1 MREWFAQLPARI
13 VEFWKKYTRRQKT
26 LFFSVLAAVL
36 LAVIALVVI
45 LNRTSYVM
53 LSSFEDTAASA
64 QAATLLEENG
74 INIRV
79 SNDALRIEVDEN
91 QVSQARLL
99 LGENG
104 ITVSSNKT
112 DYDWLFDN
120 DFNTTDSEKKL
131 KAKINLQSTM
141 EKDIASIEGVSKA
154 SVTIHLPDNTNTVYE
169 TDERATVS
177 IMITTNG
184 NYSNESTQTIA
195 EYAKS
200 CVGNQDTEN
209 ITVVNN
215 QGKLLFS
222 GASTSTSVSADLL
235 VEQQVEEYYNSKLW
249 NLMVNSGVYD
259 EVSVSSNLDVN
270 LSPEEKERIEY
281 YSNDEDDTGPKESY
295 YYYLAENTDGTGG
308 VVGTDAN
315 GEEITDYDLLD
326 NANGESKLS
335 LIKETYATSSVTTR
349 TVTPVGDVNMD
360 NSSMAMYLTRYV
372 NYNEEEMEEQGLLE
386 GTSFAEFQAN
396 NSEITET
403 SNPEEMVNLLASA
416 TGMKAQNIYVIER
429 IVPVFYPA
437 EERSVPVQSILS
449 IVLAVIIAGLLLF
462 VVFKSMKP
470 EEVVEVEPELSVEA
484 LLATTKE
491 NQTLD
496 DIEFSDKSASKQQ
509 IEKFVDENPEA
520 VAALL
525 RNWLN
530 DDWE

>member
-1 MREWFAQLPARI
+1 MREWFRQLPAKI

-36 LAVIALVVI
+36 IAVIGLVLI
-45 LNRTSYVM
+45 LNRTSYVT
-53 LSSFEDTAASA
+53 LSTFEDTATSA
-64 QAATLLEENG
+64 QAANLLEENS
-74 INIRV
+74 ITYRV
-79 SNDALRIEVDEN
+79 SDDALKIEVDES

-104 ITVSSNKT
+104 IGTNSGKS
-112 DYDWLFDN
+112 DYDSLFDN
-120 DFNTTDSEKKL
+120 SFNTTDSEKKL
-131 KAKINLQSTM
+131 KAKLYKQSEM
-141 EKDIASIEGVSKA
+141 ERDIASIEGVTKA
-154 SVTIHLPDNTNTVYE
+154 SVTINLPDNTNTVYASDQ
-169 TDERATVS
+169 TASVS
-177 IMITTNG
+177 IMLTINS
-184 NYSNESTQTIA
+184 NYKEESTNAIA

-200 CVGNQDTEN
+200 CVGNSDTDA
-209 ITVVNN
+209 ITIVDNK
-215 QGKLLFS
+215 GELLFS
-222 GASTSTSVSADLL
+222 GRNATTSASATLL

-259 EVSVSSNLDVN
+259 EVSVSANLDVN
-270 LSPEEKERIEY
+270 ISQQEIQNIEY
-281 YSNDEDDTGPKESY
+281 YSNDEDDTGPKSSY

-326 NANGESKLS
+326 NANGESTLT
-335 LIKETYATSSVTTR
+335 LIKENYETSSTTTR
-349 TVTPVGDVNMD
+349 TVTPVGDVNME
-360 NSSMAMYLTRYV
+360 NSSMAMYLTRYQ
-372 NYNEEEMEEQGLLE
+372 NYYEEELKEQGLLDDM
-386 GTSFAEFQAN
+386 SFAEFQAA
-396 NSEITET
+396 NSEVTENV
-403 SNPEEMVNLLASA
+403 NPEEMVNLLASA
-416 TGMKAQNIYVIER
+416 TGMRAKNIYVVER

-437 EERSVPVQSILS
+437 EEKEVPVQSILS
-449 IVLAVIIAGLLLF
+449 IVLAVIIGALLLF

-520 VAALL
+520 VVSLL

-530 DDWE
+530 EDWE

>member
-1 MREWFAQLPARI
+1 MREWFRQLPEKI

-36 LAVIALVVI
+36 IAVIGLVLI
-45 LNRTSYVM
+45 LNRTSYVT
-53 LSSFEDTAASA
+53 LSTFEDTATSA
-64 QAATLLEENG
+64 QAANLLEENS
-74 INIRV
+74 ITYRV
-79 SNDALRIEVDEN
+79 SDDALKIEVDES

-104 ITVSSNKT
+104 IGTNSGKS
-112 DYDWLFDN
+112 DYDSLFDN
-120 DFNTTDSEKKL
+120 SFNTTDSEKKL
-131 KAKINLQSTM
+131 KAKLYKQSEM
-141 EKDIASIEGVSKA
+141 ERDIASIEGVTKA
-154 SVTIHLPDNTNTVYE
+154 SVTINLPDNTNTVYASDQ
-169 TDERATVS
+169 TASVS
-177 IMITTNG
+177 IMLTINS
-184 NYSNESTQTIA
+184 NYKEESTNAIA

-200 CVGNQDTEN
+200 CVGNSDTDA
-209 ITVVNN
+209 ITIVDNK
-215 QGKLLFS
+215 GELLFS
-222 GASTSTSVSADLL
+222 GRNATTSASATLL

-259 EVSVSSNLDVN
+259 EVSVSANLDVN
-270 LSPEEKERIEY
+270 ISQQEIQNIEY
-281 YSNDEDDTGPKESY
+281 YSNDEDDTGPKSSY

-326 NANGESKLS
+326 NANGESTLT
-335 LIKETYATSSVTTR
+335 LIKENYETSSTTTR
-349 TVTPVGDVNMD
+349 TVTPVGDVNME
-360 NSSMAMYLTRYV
+360 NSSMAMYLTRYQ
-372 NYNEEEMEEQGLLE
+372 NYYEEDLKEQGLLDDM
-386 GTSFAEFQAN
+386 SFAEFQAA
-396 NSEITET
+396 NSEVTENV
-403 SNPEEMVNLLASA
+403 NPEEMVNLLASA
-416 TGMKAQNIYVIER
+416 TGMRAKNIYVVER

-437 EERSVPVQSILS
+437 EEKEVPIQSILS
-449 IVLAVIIAGLLLF
+449 IVLAVVIGALLLF

-520 VAALL
+520 VVSLL

-530 DDWE
+530 EDWE